1 MTILTFDLSKYEV
14 PKSNFDPLP
23 SGEYLAIV
31 TENQMKATKSG
42 TGEYL
47 ELVIQI
53 VDGEYSGRKIWERLN
68 IYNQSEQAQNMA
80 FAALTALSTAVD
92 NGIDME
98 AVDISLL
105 IDVPFTIVLEI
116 DRKDPTRNRVK
127 GYKAAGAA
135 SAPVTRSVITKAAP
149 AATKP
154 WERK

>member
-1 MTILTFDLSKYEV
+1 MATIDFDVSSYEA

-23 SGEYLAIV
+23 RGEYLAIV

-53 VDGEYSGRKIWERLN
+53 VDGEFSGRKIWERLN
-68 IYNQSEQAQNMA
+68 IHNANETAEMIA
-80 FAALTALSTAVD
+80 RAALKSISLACGIEALSDT
-92 NGIDME
+92 DM
-98 AVDISLL
+98 LN
-105 IDVPFTIVLEI
+105 DVPFTIVLDI
-116 DRKDPTRNRVK
+116 DRKDPTRNRVM

-135 SAPVTRSVITKAAP
+135 SAPVARPTATKAAP
-149 AATKP
+149 AAAKP